1 MKINVRMNSAA
12 SNNGRNSQ
20 YDALNATSDSLG
32 LVIAEALGDKSNSS
46 SDEREEEALRVKKS
60 EFEARRRCFKENEK
74 LSLAKVLEKMPDYND
89 FQKVQICLI

>member
-1 MKINVRMNSAA
+1 MNSTA

-20 YDALNATSDSLG
+20 YDALNATSDSLA

-46 SDEREEEALRVKKS
+46 SDEREEEAVRVKKS
-60 EFEARRRCFKENEK
+60 EFEARRRFFKENEK

-89 FQKVQICLI
+89 FQKVQISLI